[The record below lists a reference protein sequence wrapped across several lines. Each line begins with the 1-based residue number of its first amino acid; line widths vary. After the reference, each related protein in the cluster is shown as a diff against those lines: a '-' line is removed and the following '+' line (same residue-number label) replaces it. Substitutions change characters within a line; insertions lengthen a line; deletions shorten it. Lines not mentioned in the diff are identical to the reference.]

1 MRFSGRVKR
10 ILVGGVVSLHEILWQ
25 SETDIGWEGVVSLHE
40 ILWQSETD
48 ISWGGSFFT

>member
-10 ILVGGVVSLHEILWQ
+10 ILVGG
-25 SETDIGWEGVVSLHE
+25 GVVSIHE

-48 ISWGGSFFT
+48 ISWGG